1 MAFLDNSGDIIL
13 DAVLT
18 DLGRKTLSKGDGSFQ
33 ITKFALGDE
42 EIDYALYNASHAS
55 GSSYYDIQI
64 LQTPVLEAFTNN
76 ASSMK
81 SNLVSYASLNLLYL
95 PVIKL
100 NQTSTSTKMHV
111 SGTFMVAVDQATEGS
126 NSTDGT
132 MPNAVAYNSNV
143 AVQGFIMGESLN
155 GGTHIRLDQG
165 LDTTEISP
173 SQGLSADL
181 VEDAYIIQIDNRLG
195 RIVTEDGVRISPDY
209 LDDDNIAFY
218 TVDRADGVVDNGVNT
233 NDPSQTI
240 AGPRGTMFKFKI
252 ASSLDLMTSTYLFTQ
267 LGGTTTMINNG
278 GTSQNVRYIDA
289 LVRATGVKT
298 GYSIDIPVRYIKTIV
313 S

>member
-42 EIDYALYNASHAS
+42 EINYALYNTSHAS
-55 GSSYYDIQI
+55 GSSYYDIEI

-81 SNLVSYASLNLLYL
+81 SNLVSYESLNLLYL
-95 PVIKL
+95 PIIKL
-100 NQTSTSTKMHV
+100 NQTDVVSKMH
-111 SGTFMVAVDQATEGS
+111 SNGAFMIAVDRATQGS
-126 NSTDGT
+126 DTTDVS
-132 MPNAVAYNSNV
+132 MPNAVAYNNDT

-155 GGTHIRLDQG
+155 GGSYIRFDQG

-173 SQGLSADL
+173 SQGLDADL
-181 VEDAYIIQIDNRLG
+181 VEDAYIIQMDNRFGKL
-195 RIVTEDGVRISPDY
+195 VTRDGVNISNDY

-233 NDPSQTI
+233 NDPNQTI
-240 AGPRGTMFKFKI
+240 KGPRGTKFSFKI
-252 ASSLDLMTSTYLFTQ
+252 RASLDLMTSTYLFTQ
-267 LGGTTTMINNG
+267 LGGTTSMTNNAG
-278 GTSQNVRYIDA
+278 GSQSVRYIDA
-289 LVRATGVKT
+289 LIRVTGVKT
-298 GYSIDIPVRYIKTIV
+298 GYSFDIPVRYIKSV
-313 S
+313 V